1 MALSNSKTFVDAL
14 PEGTQTV
21 VEERVRIYRG
31 RIQRLAIA
39 RAIAAE
45 PAVLILD
52 EPTSALDNESK
63 LMILETIRE
72 LSRNVSIVIISHDAD
87 ALEYADNIVKF

>member
-1 MALSNSKTFVDAL
+1 M

-21 VEERVRIYRG
+21 VEEG
-31 RIQRLAIA
+31 GSNFSGGQIQRLAIA

-72 LSRNVSIVIISHDAD
+72 LSRNVSIIIISHDAD